1 MRTHQTPAAIAPFAS
16 PDVSA
21 AFATATVSLATAI
34 PATIS
39 AVGTV
44 SPTPRPPPPSPS
56 PSPSPRPTP
65 PPPLAPRRLLHAF
78 NEFCESYNLDP
89 RDAHPRFLAW
99 FVTMADQLMDAKEGN
114 NVFAKKN
121 TGTVACEG
129 AHRCPPPPSRLHL
142 SPTHPSP
149 SSHPLTS
156 LAPVRGIP
164 LSAAPEPRRRPD
176 RRTPP
181 RGACRPTPRRST
193 AR

>member
-114 NVFAKKN
+114 NVFAKKDPAARARIAA
-121 TGTVACEG
+121 T
-129 AHRCPPPPSRLHL
+129 PPPPSPLPPPPLPHPPFPFL
-142 SPTHPSP
+142 ASPHVPRPRPRHPA
-149 SSHPLTS
+149 L
-156 LAPVRGIP
+156 
-164 LSAAPEPRRRPD
+164 RR
-176 RRTPP
+176 
-181 RGACRPTPRRST
+181 A
-193 AR
+193 